1 MPPRALRE
9 PYSRA
14 KALFRWIQANH
25 NYFTIFHG
33 LDGNDIAL
41 VDSRLL
47 PSFGR
52 DHPLASSIN
61 RRMNKA
67 NVE

>member
-1 MPPRALRE
+1 MIGLRLTE
-9 PYSRA
+9 PIVCRPVRFVNLTRA

-52 DHPLASSIN
+52 ITLWP
-61 RRMNKA
+61 RP
-67 NVE
+67 